1 MRSIVCEASLHGKP
15 NRRNPETASN
25 KRHPFL
31 AEAKLF
37 LVDSSTCYACR
48 VNPTTA
54 AEWIASGYQARREQR
69 PDEARNCFSRA
80 LNLCRITDD
89 KLHKAQ
95 AHAGLGQ
102 IERDR
107 RNIGAALKHYQIAV
121 ELLRKQDDPLALA
134 HTIRHVADI
143 LRGEGNL
150 EPAQRHYEEALAIYY
165 AHETT
170 PPLDLA
176 NALRGYALLMEQCG
190 KNEEATMLWRQAHA
204 LYDQLEI
211 GAGVTESQSHLAF
224 LMGR

>member
-1 MRSIVCEASLHGKP
+1 
-15 NRRNPETASN
+15 
-25 KRHPFL
+25 
-31 AEAKLF
+31 
-37 LVDSSTCYACR
+37 
-48 VNPTTA
+48 
-54 AEWIASGYQARREQR
+54 
-69 PDEARNCFSRA
+69 
-80 LNLCRITDD
+80 
-89 KLHKAQ
+89 
-95 AHAGLGQ
+95 LGQ
-102 IERDR
+102 LERDR
-107 RNIGAALKHYQIAV
+107 KNIGAALKHYQIAV

-165 AHETT
+165 DAHETT